1 MAVAKSHFWKKTQN
15 CSYMFGY
22 ISFWSFGLIFCS
34 DFNLRIN
41 VFLKGNFWIFSK
53 TFFKG
58 KSYLQVTKHE
68 SVVLYY
74 NRFHMGCWKWE
85 NNCLDTHLLEKG
97 MDLLGH
103 FLTTFEFR
111 LWRIC
116 TFYEFLAL
124 CESTMYTRNAFR
136 NINMTSC
143 CNNKVC
149 KRMIFLYIK
158 NDMIDLSKYYL

>member
-1 MAVAKSHFWKKTQN
+1 
-15 CSYMFGY
+15 
-22 ISFWSFGLIFCS
+22 
-34 DFNLRIN
+34 
-41 VFLKGNFWIFSK
+41 
-53 TFFKG
+53 
-58 KSYLQVTKHE
+58 
-68 SVVLYY
+68 
-74 NRFHMGCWKWE
+74 MGCWKWE
-85 NNCLDTHLLEKG
+85 NNCLDTHLVLEKG

-158 NDMIDLSKYYL
+158 NDMIDLSKYYVFLSSNLNLKGENYQKGWIVLVWHPPFFVHSAIWATNLAAYLLYHSATQLN

>member
-1 MAVAKSHFWKKTQN
+1 MQNLTFEKKTQN

-58 KSYLQVTKHE
+58 KSYLQVTKYE

-97 MDLLGH
+97 MDLFGH